1 MIFSQ
6 AMTEIELIVPSKDM
20 LPVTRLLANQG
31 IFHQVDASHL
41 NSQTGIEST
50 DSLHEEAVAYS
61 TLERRIQA
69 NMQSLGIEEGEPE
82 QAEKNSM
89 LELDTA
95 RQMVDKI
102 EQEIRQASQQ
112 LADNR
117 RKLEQLQNQLHQ
129 LEPVA
134 DIDLDMGSLDN
145 SRFIFSLLGV
155 IPVANMERLRTS
167 LARIPYLLIPLRKQ
181 RQSAVVW
188 LAGARSN
195 ADVLDR
201 AARSA
206 YLNPLEL
213 PDNHKGT
220 PAELINSL
228 NTSIRQT
235 QAQIEADLA
244 ALDQVCEKNQHQLHN
259 LLWRVRTDRMLAD
272 AMAHYGKLRFTYL
285 IVGWVPSL
293 KLSGL
298 TQKLKKLSENILIEA
313 IPTHRPGDV
322 RQDIPVSLR
331 NPGIFSPFESL
342 VTTFARPRYHELDP
356 TFLIALT
363 FPILFGAMFG
373 DVGQGALIMLIGWL
387 IASRKVKALRSLAGL
402 GGLIVAC
409 GLFAIIFGLIYG
421 SLFGIETIL
430 PALWLRPMENI
441 TEMLIVAIGAGVVLL
456 CVGFILNLLNA
467 SMSRE
472 WERLLFGQNGL
483 DGFILYLSL
492 IGLLLGF
499 VIKGF
504 PIPRT
509 VFLVT
514 AGISG
519 LVVMFSEVGQHLLSR
534 HRPLVE
540 GGIGVF
546 IVQSVFELFETLISF
561 LSNTLSY
568 VRVGAFAVAHVG
580 LSAVIFILANLVNPG
595 HGVGYWIVV
604 ALGTL
609 FIVGFEGLII
619 GIQTMRL
626 EYYEF
631 FSKFFK
637 GGGLV
642 YKPFSLPSTAK
653 K

>member
-1 MIFSQ
+1 MRTWS
-6 AMTEIELIVPSKDM
+6 ACGP
-20 LPVTRLLANQG
+20 AC
-31 IFHQVDASHL
+31 HASPCV
-41 NSQTGIEST
+41 NPIAQRSS
-50 DSLHEEAVAYS
+50 
-61 TLERRIQA
+61 
-69 NMQSLGIEEGEPE
+69 E
-82 QAEKNSM
+82 Q
-89 LELDTA
+89 
-95 RQMVDKI
+95 
-102 EQEIRQASQQ
+102 
-112 LADNR
+112 
-117 RKLEQLQNQLHQ
+117 H
-129 LEPVA
+129 
-134 DIDLDMGSLDN
+134 
-145 SRFIFSLLGV
+145 
-155 IPVANMERLRTS
+155 S
-167 LARIPYLLIPLRKQ
+167 LAGRP
-181 RQSAVVW
+181 
-188 LAGARSN
+188 RSN
-195 ADVLDR
+195 ADILDR

-213 PDNHKGT
+213 PENHEGT
-220 PAELINSL
+220 PAEVIKTL
-228 NTSIRQT
+228 NAYIRRME
-235 QAQIEADLA
+235 AQIEENLDVLA
-244 ALDQVCEKNQHQLHN
+244 QVRENNQQQLHI
-259 LLWRVRTDRMLAD
+259 LLWRVRVDRMLAE
-272 AMAHYGKLRFTYL
+272 AMAHYGKLRYTYL

-293 KLSGL
+293 KLTLL
-298 TQKLKKLSENILIEA
+298 TQKLKGLSENILIET
-313 IPTHRPGDV
+313 IPTHRPGDI
-322 RQDIPVSLR
+322 RQDIPVALG
-331 NPGIFSPFESL
+331 NPGIFSPFEAL
-342 VTTFARPRYHELDP
+342 VTSFARPRYHELDP

-373 DVGQGALIMLIGWL
+373 DVGQGALIMLIGAI
-387 IASRKVKALRSLAGL
+387 IASRRIRALRSLAGL

-409 GLFAIIFGLIYG
+409 GLFAVIFGLVYG

-456 CVGFILNLLNA
+456 CTGFILNILNA
-467 SMSRE
+467 SLSRE
-472 WERLLFGQNGL
+472 WERLFFGQNGL

-499 VIKGF
+499 VVKGF
-504 PIPRT
+504 PIPRG

-514 AGISG
+514 AVISG
-519 LVVMFSEVGQHLLSR
+519 LTVMFSEIGQHLIAR

-540 GGIGVF
+540 GGMVTF
-546 IVQSVFELFETLISF
+546 FVQAAFELFETLISF

-580 LSAVIFILANLVNPG
+580 LSAVIFILATLVSPA

-637 GGGLV
+637 GGGLL
-642 YKPFSLPSTAK
+642 YKPFTLPSAVK